1 MGDPDRGTESLEP
14 APATFPGLQLLQTPQ
29 RASELV
35 TAAVQVEQQREPL
48 PLFRFIACLEH
59 PGSLLQQEVFQ
70 FLLFGELR
78 LQRRTAA
85 PLFLPGIHHG
95 GHPGI
100 TFTDVGTQ

>member
-1 MGDPDRGTESLEP
+1 MGDPDSGTEPLEP
-14 APATFPGLQLLQTPQ
+14 APATLFGLQLLQSPQ

-70 FLLFGELR
+70 FLVFGELR

-85 PLFLPGIHHG
+85 PLLLPGIHHG
-95 GHPGI
+95 GHPGV